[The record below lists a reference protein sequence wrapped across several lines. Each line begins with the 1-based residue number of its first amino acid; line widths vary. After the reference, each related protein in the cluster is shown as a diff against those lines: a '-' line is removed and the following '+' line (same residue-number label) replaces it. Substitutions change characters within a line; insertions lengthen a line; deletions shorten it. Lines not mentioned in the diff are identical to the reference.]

1 MHLHTKKIFLHHLI
15 IIMVSFTVCAT
26 LCVLELPQPLTTKA
40 IMLSTDTRISPAGT
54 QAQKIIQASKESIEI
69 GSFKFRIAKVA
80 FDETAMG
87 FVPFNMDEGDQV
99 MFVEFELLSGSKE
112 DFKSLEI
119 RISNGSGL
127 NANAFILISNG
138 MTQMLATVTMRGVS
152 SDYRPEEDSVVW
164 AYVVSKDVDKLYLN
178 FPTGEVVDLTPF
190 IHVKQIEE

>member
-1 MHLHTKKIFLHHLI
+1 
-15 IIMVSFTVCAT
+15 MVSFTVCAT